1 MRPFT
6 GTGSTGLEISVLPV
20 PGRASQL
27 LAAATL
33 HSHCCCLPA
42 GMFAD
47 IRHLAAL
54 YDDVATPET
63 FADHVDPVYTPITEH
78 GEPWTL
84 THHFSRSG
92 TCSRQNGRTLCSQ
105 WCDDTFPRDHIIYRW
120 LGTEHGAVDYVN
132 ACEAAEWKRD
142 RVGRG
147 NPASHQEEWVRTSAR
162 PGASTW

>member
-1 MRPFT
+1 
-6 GTGSTGLEISVLPV
+6 
-20 PGRASQL
+20 
-27 LAAATL
+27 
-33 HSHCCCLPA
+33 
-42 GMFAD
+42 MFAD

-105 WCDDTFPRDHIIYRW
+105 WCDDTFPRDHIIYRG

-147 NPASHQEEWVRTSAR
+147 SPASHQEDGDRTSAR
-162 PGASTW
+162 PGAFTW